1 MCKLDLGKLFPP
13 PPKGG
18 HNRQTKRTYDVRI
31 TINRAGKGN
40 RNAIRFGFINWA
52 ASVFMGCRFIELSDV
67 EYMKNRIYFRAHDQ
81 KIHRKVFSLASNRNG
96 QNSFYFSITPSEKAE
111 KIYRM
116 NWVGHS
122 YMLKHDDENNL
133 FYIENIEE
141 D

>member
-1 MCKLDLGKLFPP
+1 
-13 PPKGG
+13 
-18 HNRQTKRTYDVRI
+18 
-31 TINRAGKGN
+31 
-40 RNAIRFGFINWA
+40 
-52 ASVFMGCRFIELSDV
+52 
-67 EYMKNRIYFRAHDQ
+67 MKNRIYFRAHDQ